1 MVRGDW
7 QICRRSWHG
16 KCYAANK
23 DLVFQIASPEND
35 EGDVWKRKKD
45 EGRFLTARHG
55 DMLCAPFQCDRCWFL
70 NLKGQE
76 PDAKAPSDML
86 LMDYIRRVNLDVLWS
101 REASTVA
108 NTMYGLKKEYRLSKE
123 LGMDPI
129 RIKMGPWPVK
139 DTQGFQV
146 AITMVRTSR
155 DRGRNAQSYVQFD
168 SIRKIRSAHSNA
180 FEAGVEGALF
190 TEVFRGEHGK
200 MCELSHAPT
209 ESTLSRMVMK
219 GCEKRMGR
227 LVNQD
232 LGLAFDVL
240 MEMLSNYDEELGDC
254 ATSSVRKRHIVVCAA
269 YFVVSYAAALRGGE
283 GLLMEASELI
293 RRRLDGR
300 ADSKHPHVLVP
311 LMGRFKGE
319 TGERNV
325 LLGLASMTNGGLKV
339 RTWVERLIMI
349 LIREERGKLAGPAI
363 CGADGYV
370 MERWILNGEL
380 HSALAKV
387 QSSRPDLISASI
399 QVDEKFSIHRSF
411 RRGATTR
418 AKEVNVGEVT
428 INMNN
433 RWRKVQNKSGSL
445 PNLPMSELY
454 VEMNQALATK
464 LRFSRA
470 L

>member
-1 MVRGDW
+1 
-7 QICRRSWHG
+7 
-16 KCYAANK
+16 
-23 DLVFQIASPEND
+23 
-35 EGDVWKRKKD
+35 
-45 EGRFLTARHG
+45 
-55 DMLCAPFQCDRCWFL
+55 
-70 NLKGQE
+70 
-76 PDAKAPSDML
+76 
-86 LMDYIRRVNLDVLWS
+86 
-101 REASTVA
+101 
-108 NTMYGLKKEYRLSKE
+108 
-123 LGMDPI
+123 
-129 RIKMGPWPVK
+129 
-139 DTQGFQV
+139 
-146 AITMVRTSR
+146 
-155 DRGRNAQSYVQFD
+155 
-168 SIRKIRSAHSNA
+168 
-180 FEAGVEGALF
+180 
-190 TEVFRGEHGK
+190 
-200 MCELSHAPT
+200 
-209 ESTLSRMVMK
+209 
-219 GCEKRMGR
+219 
-227 LVNQD
+227 
-232 LGLAFDVL
+232 
-240 MEMLSNYDEELGDC
+240 
-254 ATSSVRKRHIVVCAA
+254 
-269 YFVVSYAAALRGGE
+269 
-283 GLLMEASELI
+283 
-293 RRRLDGR
+293 
-300 ADSKHPHVLVP
+300 
-311 LMGRFKGE
+311 
-319 TGERNV
+319 
-325 LLGLASMTNGGLKV
+325 MTNGGLKV